1 MAAKDA
7 PIQGVQSSV
16 VDQDGYI
23 IGEAAR
29 KHSSILVNQDRGSG
43 YPCTISTDC
52 KTEGELTVQM
62 EGKGIGE

>member
-29 KHSSILVNQDRGSG
+29 KHSSILVNQDRG
-43 YPCTISTDC
+43 PCTTSIDC

-62 EGKGIGE
+62 EGQGIGE